1 MDILNV
7 MWGGG
12 SAFVSVHNVHREILR
27 LSGSSSIAT
36 LLLTSGEAEPLLD
49 VGNVSALGFSSKR
62 IKGRGLEAFRRWFDR
77 RRLAK
82 WLSMQELRVVVL
94 DGLGVASYLLPLL
107 VEQMSARVIVL
118 FHGNKH
124 PTPAQVRMLQLF
136 PADRLE
142 LVAVS
147 ETLAIDL
154 EHQIGIRVLGGRIAL
169 EPSVLRLS
177 LLNREEALLAL
188 GLEGQVRGR
197 IIGAV
202 GRLVTEKGF
211 DLLLTASSQWLK
223 SHPEDHLVLVGE
235 GPERENLG
243 ALATQLGIADQVHLI
258 GHVPTVR
265 RLYRAFDLLCIPSQQ
280 EGLGLVLPEA
290 IIAGVPVLATDL
302 PVFREQ
308 LGGSIGLVGA
318 GQRAAWE
325 LALSN
330 YLQGDLN
337 TLRDAQ
343 QAGMAPERAWE
354 NFIGFYRELL
364 R

>member
-12 SAFVSVHNVHREILR
+12 SDFVSVHNVHREILR
-27 LSGSSSIAT
+27 LSESGSIAT
-36 LLLTSGEAEPLLD
+36 LLLKSGEAEPLLGI
-49 VGNVSALGFSSKR
+49 GNVSSLGFSSKR
-62 IKGRGLEAFRRWFDR
+62 IKGRGLGMFRRWFDR
-77 RRLAK
+77 QRLAK
-82 WLSMQELRVVVL
+82 WLAMQEPRVVLL

-107 VEQMSARVIVL
+107 VEQASTRVIVL

-124 PTPAQVRMLQLF
+124 PTPEQIRMLQLF
-136 PADRLE
+136 PTDRLE

-154 EHQIGIRVLGGRIAL
+154 ERQIGISVLGGRIAL
-169 EPSVLRLS
+169 EPSALRLS
-177 LLNREEALLAL
+177 LLSREQALLSL
-188 GLEGQVRGR
+188 GLEKVQGR
-197 IIGAV
+197 TIGAV

-211 DLLLTASSQWLK
+211 DLLLNASSQWLK
-223 SHPEDHLVLVGE
+223 SHPEDQLVIVGE
-235 GPERENLG
+235 GPERKNLA
-243 ALATQLGIADQVHLI
+243 ALAIQLGIAEQVSFT
-258 GHVPTVR
+258 GHVFTAS

-325 LALSN
+325 LALSR

-337 TLRDAQ
+337 ALRDAQ

-354 NFIGFYRELL
+354 NFIGFYRKLL

>member
-12 SAFVSVHNVHREILR
+12 SDFVSVHNVHREILR
-27 LSGSSSIAT
+27 LSESGSIAT
-36 LLLTSGEAEPLLD
+36 LLLKSGEAEPLLGI
-49 VGNVSALGFSSKR
+49 GNVSSLGFSSKR
-62 IKGRGLEAFRRWFDR
+62 IKGRGLEMFRRWFDR
-77 RRLAK
+77 QRLAK
-82 WLSMQELRVVVL
+82 WLAMQEPRVVVL

-107 VEQMSARVIVL
+107 VEQTSTRVIVL

-124 PTPAQVRMLQLF
+124 PTPDQIRMLQLF

-154 EHQIGIRVLGGRIAL
+154 ERQIGISVLGGRIAL
-169 EPSVLRLS
+169 EPSALRLS
-177 LLNREEALLAL
+177 LLSREQAILSL
-188 GLEGQVRGR
+188 GLEVKVQGR

-211 DLLLTASSQWLK
+211 DLLLNASSQWLK
-223 SHPEDHLVLVGE
+223 SHPEDQLVIVGE
-235 GPERENLG
+235 GPERKNLA
-243 ALATQLGIADQVHLI
+243 ALAIQLGIAEQVSFT
-258 GHVPTVR
+258 GHVLTAS

-308 LGGSIGLVGA
+308 LGGSIGLVEA

-325 LALSN
+325 LALSR

-337 TLRDAQ
+337 ALRDAQ

-354 NFIGFYRELL
+354 NFIGFYRKLL

>member
-27 LSGSSSIAT
+27 LSESDSIAT
-36 LLLTSGEAEPLLD
+36 LLLTNGEAEPLLGVGD
-49 VGNVSALGFSSKR
+49 VLSLGFSSKR
-62 IKGRGLEAFRRWFDR
+62 IKGRGLDIFRRWFDR
-77 RRLAK
+77 KRLAK
-82 WLSMQELRVVVL
+82 WLSMQEPRVVVL

-107 VEQMSARVIVL
+107 VEQASTRVVVL

-124 PTPAQVRMLQLF
+124 PTTDQIRMLQLF

-154 EHQIGIRVLGGRIAL
+154 ERQIGIRVLGGRVAL
-169 EPSVLRLS
+169 EPNALRLS
-177 LLNREEALLAL
+177 LLSREEALLAL
-188 GLEGQVRGR
+188 GLEAQVQSR

-211 DLLLTASSQWLK
+211 DLLLSASSQWLK
-223 SHPEDHLVLVGE
+223 SHPEDHLVVVGE
-235 GPERENLG
+235 GPERKSLA
-243 ALATQLGIADQVHLI
+243 ALATQLGIAQQVHLT
-258 GHVPTVR
+258 GHVPTVS

-318 GQRAAWE
+318 GQRAEWE
-325 LALSN
+325 LALSS
-330 YLQGDLN
+330 YLQGDLS
-337 TLRDAQ
+337 TLRNAQ
-343 QAGMAPERAWE
+343 HSGMAPERAWE